1 VAKKKEAPKKPTPKE
16 DPFAA
21 YGPTP
26 EQLQA
31 MLAGTVTQ
39 PAPIGGP
46 ETFFTPA
53 YQEKMQGP
61 TERMRPGFEP
71 WRDGDEGLPGT
82 WDRNSKA
89 RLQSLMLAAGLYGK
103 GEVPAAGAW
112 RASDA
117 AAMRK
122 VLEYANYEGIDD
134 INEAVRGY
142 AQISSQSPEN
152 ATAARAPLTVKY
164 ANPEAV
170 RQVVRQSSLNLLG
183 RRLSDEEEAK
193 LISGFQAQSVGAQR
207 AEYAADATGGAATAP
222 LSAESY
228 AESQL
233 GGTAEAGDQRYLSAF
248 DKMVKTMTGTV
259 VEGPR
264 LSGKG
269 GVV

>member
-1 VAKKKEAPKKPTPKE
+1 VADKKKAPKKTTAASPDDVLADIGMPAF
-16 DPFAA
+16 DPSMFAA
-21 YGPTP
+21 PG
-26 EQLQA
+26 QR
-31 MLAGTVTQ
+31 
-39 PAPIGGP
+39 APIGAP
-46 ETFFTPA
+46 EEFFGAA
-53 YQEKMQGP
+53 YQEKMQDP

-89 RLQSLMLAAGLYGK
+89 RLQAMMLSAGLYSE

-142 AQISSQSPEN
+142 AQISSASPER

-183 RRLSDEEEAK
+183 RRLSDEEEAR
-193 LISGFQAQSVGAQR
+193 LVSGFQSQYAGAQR
-207 AEYAADATGGAATAP
+207 AEYAAGETGGAVTQP
-222 LSAESY
+222 LGPEEY
-228 AESQL
+228 AASQL
-233 GGTAEAGDQRYLSAF
+233 EGTPEAGDQRYLSAF
-248 DKMVKTMTGTV
+248 EKMVQTMTSTV

-264 LSGKG
+264 LTGKG
-269 GVV
+269 GVA